1 MALIKC
7 PECKNN
13 ISDKAEKCPKCG
25 YELSGNKNSSELSEK
40 IKGKIDYKYVL
51 IGLLIIVVGFY
62 MLNQRNNTNTGSG
75 GTGDN
80 PTTNPSNPT
89 TPVETTPGTNSGYV
103 VYNDTNLGVSYE
115 IPNSYKTF
123 VGSDGLTYVGKN
135 IDDQG
140 ALIPYILLCWDEGYN
155 NPTQYLNAFTNELRK
170 NYSDVTITIDMLS
183 GNVGSYLVYGIQYM
197 YTSSGHIVVDNRY
210 VTVINNKIFMIG
222 TREENTNSKEI
233 NDIVNVMFN
242 TLKGGK

>member
-1 MALIKC
+1 MSGSMDKLHKNEQYIIHFPVIK
-7 PECKNN
+7 KN
-13 ISDKAEKCPKCG
+13 
-25 YELSGNKNSSELSEK
+25 
-40 IKGKIDYKYVL
+40 
-51 IGLLIIVVGFY
+51 
-62 MLNQRNNTNTGSG
+62 
-75 GTGDN
+75 
-80 PTTNPSNPT
+80 
-89 TPVETTPGTNSGYV
+89 
-103 VYNDTNLGVSYE
+103 
-115 IPNSYKTF
+115 
-123 VGSDGLTYVGKN
+123 YVGKN

>member
-7 PECKNN
+7 PECKNS

-25 YELSGNKNSSELSEK
+25 YELSGNNNSSELSEK

-222 TREENTNSKEI
+222 TREENTNSKEV
-233 NDIVNVMFN
+233 NDIVTVMFN

>member
-7 PECKNN
+7 PECKNS

-25 YELSGNKNSSELSEK
+25 YELSGNNNSSELSEK

-51 IGLLIIVVGFY
+51 IGLLILVVGFY

-222 TREENTNSKEI
+222 TREENTNSKEV
-233 NDIVNVMFN
+233 NDIVTVMFN

>member
-7 PECKNN
+7 PECKNS

-25 YELSGNKNSSELSEK
+25 YELSGNNNSSELSEK